1 MTKLVQELQ
10 AELTH
15 VEAKE
20 RMRGTEA
27 LVSGIRRVQ
36 REEWDAKQAQT
47 LLQFFQ
53 ERMDDWSAVRPVL
66 RGCEA
71 VLQKAEDTQ
80 VALDKDSVQSTILNL
95 FRKAQVPVL
104 SQESRN
110 AALKL
115 LMRLLKKPYRKDVAQ
130 LGNELVEGVIANV
143 DGERDPRN
151 LILVFQVLVELY
163 QTRSDDPEVLINA
176 LQEGSEDAMDLLAC
190 YFPLTFTPPPNDP
203 HGVTRDQ
210 LAVQLCRAMTC
221 SVHLVPHC
229 VPLVLEKLKSSHTQ
243 AKVDALDTISQLAT
257 NLPLDAMLDEIMV
270 VWRAVR
276 SEIVPSDDSPD
287 PEFQEQATRAMGK
300 CLRAWWSAPTPMGGN
315 LATLVVTD
323 KVLEEALD
331 HIRQTVEKGST
342 DMRGEKITRAAQSLC
357 TALAS
362 SSTWC
367 TDLVAEK
374 LLQKILPYAVD
385 KMPQITQEYALGFAS
400 SIAASAK
407 KVLLEASQTPGLT
420 LQAPLATFKDDLLSC
435 FIAHMNGKGRPK
447 DLATAG
453 AVSMVTF
460 PAAYDIVPRPQCRSI
475 LEQLMKDCVVLE
487 EEEIARGHSLPV
499 VGLLEAGKS
508 GKTELVKDFII
519 PQLAASF
526 KEDDGKTLRSKS
538 ILSLLMRLCSE
549 VPDLELLCMETLQD
563 IFDHSLEEIKTAPN
577 KLSGVLEILSTRV
590 LPKSGMVGRSCAGL
604 AASIIPKLLA
614 EGIAYTS
621 EILEEAE
628 KCVACSM
635 TLCSPQLQ
643 AEFADLAITSML
655 AKDLSSFSV
664 QSAALCAVDSSV
676 ELPQINELVEI
687 LTERIVL
694 AGSTENARAEV
705 ESAVVLL
712 ASIINKAAAA
722 LVDTILASSAWDKV
736 KFALEQKDP
745 ANMVE
750 CVMALVWV
758 TKALAMRK
766 HPLTSI
772 YTQHIID
779 TLKAGLAQ
787 IRDEAGRSDAVAGYR
802 WLRLCTA
809 SFGIILR
816 DFEFALSK
824 DLGAVT
830 NVLYKQAFFMSTL
843 PISLDLLGSAP
854 PDGLDRAAFVSVVS
868 NLAIFSPPSLV
879 MDWLDSVLPIII
891 DSLVCLAAGPLRSNE
906 LVLAN
911 EVFLSNLLME
921 AAYAEKMRAHLK
933 KLVEALTFLIENH
946 SSGKVRETAVDCC
959 VVMLDNVGYEH
970 LYPYHKVVTQVLH
983 EAFGDK
989 QQTVRKA
996 AVKGHRVW
1004 TATFAT

>member
-53 ERMDDWSAVRPVL
+53 ERMDDWSAVGPVL

-80 VALDKDSVQSTILNL
+80 VGLDRESVQSTILNL

-163 QTRSDDPEVLINA
+163 QTKSDDPEVLINA

-203 HGVTRDQ
+203 HGVTRDR

-229 VPLVLEKLKSSHTQ
+229 VPLVLEKLKSSHAQ

-270 VWRAVR
+270 VWRALR

-374 LLQKILPYAVD
+374 LLQKILPYAAD

-460 PAAYDIVPRPQCRSI
+460 PAAYDIVPRLQCRSI
-475 LEQLMKDCVVLE
+475 LEQLMKDCVLLE
-487 EEEIARGHSLPV
+487 EEEIAKGHSLPV

-519 PQLAASF
+519 PQIATSF

-590 LPKSGMVGRSCAGL
+590 LQKSGMEGRSCADL
-604 AASIIPKLLA
+604 AASIVPKLLA

-664 QSAALCAVDSSV
+664 QSAALCALDSSV

-712 ASIINKAAAA
+712 ASIINKAAAP

-787 IRDEAGRSDAVAGYR
+787 IKDEAGRSDAVAGYR

-843 PISLDLLGSAP
+843 PVSLDLLGSAP

-879 MDWLDSVLPIII
+879 MDWLDSLLPIII

-946 SSGKVRETAVDCC
+946 SSGKVRETAVECC